1 MLHKYF
7 IKEIGYVH
15 HCNGL
20 EHTEIELHISNFKKP
35 FMIHCRSEE
44 LSAIQFRRTISE
56 TQRLLRQDVRTK
68 RCVELSPSVA
78 KPAPKLQET
87 ESPRRRSLDFIILI
101 LLVGGNQSENARE
114 NESSNTLLLHVSIYY
129 SCRDSCVLVE
139 YTALLMSLL
148 MRI

>member
-1 MLHKYF
+1 MS
-7 IKEIGYVH
+7 
-15 HCNGL
+15 
-20 EHTEIELHISNFKKP
+20 T
-35 FMIHCRSEE
+35 
-44 LSAIQFRRTISE
+44 AIQFRRTISE

-78 KPAPKLQET
+78 KPAPKVQET

-129 SCRDSCVLVE
+129 SCVLVE
-139 YTALLMSLL
+139 YTALLMSHL
-148 MRI
+148 RI